1 MNGEESN
8 KFFLNLE
15 KYRAAQSFI
24 CTIIVN
30 RKEISKPQE
39 ISNAL
44 HDFYKTLFKEKLT
57 ISEESIQSIV
67 DEVSL
72 PKLIDNQALECE
84 GVINENEL
92 LKALT
97 SMDND
102 KTLLQKSFM

>member
-1 MNGEESN
+1 M
-8 KFFLNLE
+8 
-15 KYRAAQSFI
+15 
-24 CTIIVN
+24 
-30 RKEISKPQE
+30 
-39 ISNAL
+39 

-84 GVINENEL
+84 NEL